1 MSATLR
7 YEVVKDL
14 IALDDALRAWR
25 WKLRSAGRITERQS
39 IELSFAHRRIVE
51 GAAL

>member
-1 MSATLR
+1 MSAVS
-7 YEVVKDL
+7 YEVVREL

-25 WKLRSAGRITERQS
+25 SRMVARAIITERQS

-51 GAAL
+51 GATQ